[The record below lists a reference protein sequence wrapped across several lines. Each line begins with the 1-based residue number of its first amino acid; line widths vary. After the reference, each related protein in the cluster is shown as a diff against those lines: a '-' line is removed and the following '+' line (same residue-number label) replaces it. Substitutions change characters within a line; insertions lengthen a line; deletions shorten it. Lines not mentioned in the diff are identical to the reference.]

1 MILKSQMPALWTF
14 NDILLVNT
22 ILNSGFK
29 VPDEK
34 QITEACNDGV
44 DYRSKSLIPVIPGIE
59 EYSSL
64 QMWPLST
71 HIFKIISFGRE

>member
-44 DYRSKSLIPVIPGIE
+44 DD
-59 EYSSL
+59 
-64 QMWPLST
+64 
-71 HIFKIISFGRE
+71 GRQVSDPCNPWY